1 MAMPSRGARVY
12 GFGDFRLDPGKRLL
26 VGRDGTP
33 ISLTPKAY
41 DTLAYLVERPGS
53 IVYKDE
59 LMQAIWP
66 DTAVEENN
74 LTQNISMI
82 RRVLGEE
89 RGQHRYIA
97 TVPGRGYQFVSGVK
111 VDAPESVLNES
122 AAAASIAVLPFVNVG
137 GDADCEYFGDGL
149 AEELINAF
157 SKLTPV
163 RVVAR
168 TSAFSFKGKQADVR
182 QIADQLGANLVLEG
196 SVRKSGN
203 RLRITARLIDATDG
217 YQLWSESYDRVL
229 GGGGIFEVQDELT
242 PAVVDALKL
251 KLPRGAK
258 ANVPQRQAEN
268 VRARELYLK
277 GRFHSFRMTR
287 SGIETGI
294 PCFEEA
300 IEFDPSYALAQVGLA
315 HAYRMFGLS
324 LDMPTREVG
333 PKAKAAAIKA
343 VEMDDNLAEAHAVLA
358 FSLFMYEWTWD
369 AVEKHVK
376 RALEL
381 DPNSADSHWIY
392 AHLCSNVGRHK
403 QALAEI
409 ARARELDPLSGLIN
423 AMEGQFLLH
432 AGRTDEAIARLRE
445 AIELDPKSR
454 VAHMFASSAYIE
466 KGLFSEAVVEA
477 DTAHGLSP
485 SATQHLAYK
494 SYANAKLGKRAE
506 ARNALEKLLHLSG
519 DRYVPPY
526 NIALSYMGLDEHDEA
541 LVWLARAFED
551 RDPRMIFLKVEPKW
565 RDLRDLPTFIR
576 LLERMNLH
584 H

>member
-1 MAMPSRGARVY
+1 MATPLRAARVY
-12 GFGDFRLDPGKRLL
+12 GFGDFRLDPGKRRLL
-26 VGRDGTP
+26 GRDGTP
-33 ISLTPKAY
+33 ISLSPKAY
-41 DTLAYLVERPGS
+41 DTLAYLVERPGA
-53 IVYKDE
+53 VVHKDE

-74 LTQNISMI
+74 LTQNISI
-82 RRVLGEE
+82 LRRALGEG
-89 RGQHRYIA
+89 RGEHRYIA
-97 TVPGRGYQFVSGVK
+97 TVPGRGYQFVAGVRADASGSAVC
-111 VDAPESVLNES
+111 ESG
-122 AAAASIAVLPFVNVG
+122 AAASIAVLPFVNVSS
-137 GDADCEYFGDGL
+137 DADCEYFGDGL

-157 SKLTPV
+157 SKLAPV

-203 RLRITARLIDATDG
+203 RLRITARLVDASDG
-217 YQLWSESYDRVL
+217 YQLWSESYDREL
-229 GGGGIFEVQDELT
+229 GAGGVFEVQDEIT

-251 KLPRGAK
+251 KLPGGEKAILAQRRG
-258 ANVPQRQAEN
+258 EN

-300 IEFDPSYALAQVGLA
+300 IESDPSYAMAQVGLA

-324 LDMPTREVG
+324 LDMPTSEVG
-333 PKAKAAAIKA
+333 PKAKAAALRA

-358 FSLFMYEWTWD
+358 FSLFMYEWAWN
-369 AVEKHVK
+369 AAEKHAK

-381 DPNSADSHWIY
+381 DPNSADCQWMY
-392 AHLCSNVGRHK
+392 AHVCSNQGRHEE
-403 QALAEI
+403 ALAAI

-432 AGRTDEAIARLRE
+432 AGRTDDAIARLRE
-445 AIELDPKSR
+445 AIELDPRSR
-454 VAHMFASSAYIE
+454 VAHMFAASAYIE

-477 DTAHGLSP
+477 ETAHRLSP
-485 SATQHLAYK
+485 SATQHLAYH
-494 SYANAKLGKRAE
+494 SFANARLGKRGE
-506 ARNALEKLLHLSG
+506 ARNALETLLQLSNE
-519 DRYVPPY
+519 RYVPPY
-526 NIALSYMGLDEHDEA
+526 NIALTYMGLDEPGDA
-541 LVWLARAFED
+541 LAWLERAFEE
-551 RDPRMIFLKVEPKW
+551 RDPRMIFLNVEPKW
-565 RDLRDLPTFIR
+565 KSLRNDPRFVR
-576 LLERMNLH
+576 LLKQLKLH
-584 H
+584 R